1 MNDKPEKTLAEF
13 QKDEALK
20 HRVSTRQQARTALA
34 EIGTKWVSEAPV
46 AYQADPAVPLL
57 VAELQIRAL
66 LELGW
71 TPPAYKTAEE
81 REQPHSRVP
90 DHDGDPVCVCGWRPN
105 ANSLWSALEALTA
118 HIKAATA

>member
-1 MNDKPEKTLAEF
+1 MSDKHEKTPDS
-13 QKDEALK
+13 DEALK
-20 HRVSTRQQARTALA
+20 HRISTRQQARTALA

-81 REQPHSRVP
+81 RERHYRAPG
-90 DHDGDPVCVCGWRPN
+90 HDGDPFCACGWRPQHGPE
-105 ANSLWSALEALTA
+105 LWQALEQLDTHVREGRA
-118 HIKAATA
+118 